1 MLKLAPVFLILSVV
15 FAVYSLLA
23 AAVLPKAILFC
34 CVMLLFLSLLG
45 KKNPA
50 NENYK
55 SLSNRNH
62 KHAA

>member
-1 MLKLAPVFLILSVV
+1 MILSVV